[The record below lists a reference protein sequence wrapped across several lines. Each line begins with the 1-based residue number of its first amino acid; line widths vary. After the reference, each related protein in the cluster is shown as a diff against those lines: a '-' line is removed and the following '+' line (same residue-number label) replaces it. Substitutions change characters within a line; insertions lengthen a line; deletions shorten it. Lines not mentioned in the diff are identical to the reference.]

1 MPYLY
6 LARVPDGLEVK
17 NPAHSFITGRQGG
30 EFGGLGHH
38 RDTIPQPWAMSFYPP
53 RVCGAGSE
61 NPWWRLLN
69 RRGEALPP
77 ARGGAPWCRRSTG
90 GVARLAQVL

>member
-6 LARVPDGLEVK
+6 LARVPDGLEFK
-17 NPAHSFITGRQGG
+17 NPVHSLIAGQKEG

-38 RDTIPQPWAMSFYPP
+38 RDTTPQPWAMYFYPP

-61 NPWWRLLN
+61 IP
-69 RRGEALPP
+69 
-77 ARGGAPWCRRSTG
+77 GGAC
-90 GVARLAQVL
+90 